1 MCFKKQVS
9 NLSKGEVLFLVA
21 CADKGTFS
29 HLAWV
34 DRTAGVFAKKRE
46 ERENAWKIM
55 GPREIG
61 KKEEK
66 NVSGKEDEGSKL
78 GQFLFS
84 K

>member
-1 MCFKKQVS
+1 M
-9 NLSKGEVLFLVA
+9 A

-34 DRTAGVFAKKRE
+34 DRPAGFFAKKRE

-61 KKEEK
+61 KEEK
-66 NVSGKEDEGSKL
+66 NVSGKEEEGSKL